1 MKFDIRKKLV
11 TLAVA
16 SAVSGGAM
24 LMAAPAQA
32 MNVSQNGIGE
42 VVLFPYYTVRNGFD
56 TVFTVTNTTDKTAI
70 LKIRW
75 REALNSREVRDFNV
89 ILSPYDHWS
98 GAVTATTSGAM
109 VRTYDKS
116 CTSPMLTGMTT
127 TAARAAAGAKGEVE
141 FTNALFTGGFADG
154 GPAEMDRVK
163 EGYFEVFLMGLSSR
177 STSDSNNTLEYGAK
191 HVGGVPRDCAA
202 VDALFLNPATINTYV
217 NAPENVLKA
226 TMFLLNTSNG
236 TAIDAKPTHIEDFQ
250 NTDPIVYAPSDLYPD
265 LSNGEAS
272 SQALFLD
279 DGVGMLAP
287 AADSVTTV
295 SSLLMAAS
303 VINEFATGGVANTS
317 WVLTFPTKHHYT
329 DGVGPL
335 DPFSERFQTGSNGQ
349 SCDTIG
355 MTLFNREEGQ
365 VVSVDNT
372 QFSPY
377 NPSITTV
384 SLCHEANVI
393 DFNTTTGLFGVPAAS
408 NVNHRNRLS
417 VDTSGVGSAGWARL
431 TFTEAPAATDGLNGQ
446 VGLPVIGFG
455 AQLRT
460 SGDLTVNYGSAV
472 DHTYVRGYTTP

>member
-32 MNVSQNGIGE
+32 MNISQNGVGE

-98 GAVTATTSGAM
+98 GAVTATTNGAM

-141 FTNALFTGGFADG
+141 FTNALFSGGFTDG
-154 GPAEMDRVK
+154 GPTDMDRVK

-177 STSDSNNTLEYGAK
+177 STSDPANVLEYGAK
-191 HVGGVPRDCAA
+191 HVSGVPRDCAA
-202 VDALFLNPATINTYV
+202 VDALFLNPSAINAYV
-217 NAPENVLKA
+217 DAPENVLKA

-250 NTDPIVYAPSDLYPD
+250 NTNPIVYAPSDLYPD
-265 LSNGEAS
+265 LTSGEAS

-279 DGVGMLAP
+279 NGQGLLAT
-287 AADSVTTV
+287 AGNSVTTV

-303 VINEFATGGVANTS
+303 VVNEFATGGVANTS
-317 WVLTFPTKHHYT
+317 WVLTFPSKHHYT
-329 DGVGPL
+329 DGVGPIA
-335 DPFSERFQTGSNGQ
+335 PFSERFQTGSNGQ

-355 MTLFNREEGQ
+355 MTLYNREEGQ

-377 NPSITTV
+377 NPTTQTV
-384 SLCHEANVI
+384 SLCHEANVV

-408 NVNHRNRLS
+408 STNHRNRLS
-417 VDTSGVGSAGWARL
+417 VDTSGVGSAGWATL
-431 TFTEAPAATDGLNGQ
+431 TFTEDTADVTGLNGLL
-446 VGLPVIGFG
+446 GLPVIGFG

-460 SGDLTVNYGSAV
+460 SGDLTVNYGSAIE
-472 DHTYVRGYTTP
+472 HTYVRGYAAP

>member
-32 MNVSQNGIGE
+32 MNISQNGVGE

-56 TVFTVTNTTDKTAI
+56 TVFTVTNTTDKTAL

-98 GAVTATTSGAM
+98 GAVTAGTDGGAL
-109 VRTYDKS
+109 VRTFDNS
-116 CTSPMLTGMTT
+116 CTSPILPASATV
-127 TAARAAAGAKGEVE
+127 AGAREIP
-141 FTNALFTGGFADG
+141 FTNALFSGGFADG
-154 GPAEMDRVK
+154 GPTDIDRVK

-177 STSDSNNTLEYGAK
+177 ATNDPANVLEYNAK
-191 HVGGVPRDCAA
+191 HVNGVPRDCAK
-202 VDALFLNPATINTYV
+202 VDALFLNPAAINGYV
-217 NAPENVLKA
+217 DAPENVLKA
-226 TMFLLNTSNG
+226 TMLMLNTANG
-236 TAIDAKPTHIEDFQ
+236 TAIDAKPTHIESFQ
-250 NTDPIVYAPSDLYPD
+250 DTNPIVYAPSDLYPD
-265 LSNGEAS
+265 MTSGEAAS
-272 SQALFLD
+272 SAFFLD
-279 DGVGMLAP
+279 DGVGKSTG
-287 AADSVTTV
+287 AANSVTTV

-317 WVLTFPTKHHYT
+317 WVVTFPTKHYFT
-329 DGVGPL
+329 DGVGPF

-349 SCDTIG
+349 SCDTIS

-365 VVSVDNT
+365 VETVDNT
-372 QFSPY
+372 KFSPY
-377 NPSITTV
+377 NPDTPTV

-393 DFNTTTGLFGVPAAS
+393 DFNTTSGVFGVPAAAAIG
-408 NVNHRNRLS
+408 HRNRLS
-417 VDTSGVGSAGWARL
+417 VDTSGVGPAGWAKL
-431 TFTEAPAATDGLNGQ
+431 NFTSEHAAEHGLNSLA
-446 VGLPVIGFG
+446 GLPVIGFS

-460 SGDLTVNYGSAV
+460 SGDLTVNYGSAIE
-472 DHTYVRGYTTP
+472 HSYVRGSVND

>member
-32 MNVSQNGIGE
+32 MNVSQNGVGE

-98 GAVTATTSGAM
+98 GAVTATASGAM

-116 CTSPMLTGMTT
+116 CTSPTLNGMKT
-127 TAARAAAGAKGEVE
+127 TAERAAAGAKGEVE
-141 FTNALFTGGFADG
+141 FTNALFSGDSFTDH
-154 GPAEMDRVK
+154 GPTDMDRVK

-177 STSDSNNTLEYGAK
+177 STSDSNNVLEYGAK
-191 HVGGVPRDCAA
+191 HVNGVPRDCAA
-202 VDALFLNPATINTYV
+202 VDALFLNPSAINQYV
-217 NAPENVLKA
+217 TAPDNVLKA
-226 TMFLLNTSNG
+226 TMFMLNTSNG
-236 TAIDAKPTHIEDFQ
+236 TAIDVKPTHIEDFQ
-250 NTDPIVYAPSDLYPD
+250 NTGPMVYAPSDLYPD
-265 LSNGEAS
+265 LTSGETNA
-272 SQALFLD
+272 QALFLD
-279 DGVGMLAP
+279 DGAGMLAP

-329 DGVGPL
+329 DNVGPL

-355 MTLFNREEGQ
+355 MTLYNREEGQ

-372 QFSPY
+372 NFSPY
-377 NPSITTV
+377 NPSTTTV

-393 DFNTTTGLFGVPAAS
+393 DFNTTSGLFGVPAAS

-417 VDTSGVGSAGWARL
+417 VDTSGVGSAGWATL
-431 TFTEAPAATDGLNGQ
+431 TFTEAPAATDGLNGLL
-446 VGLPVIGFG
+446 GLPVIGFG

-460 SGDLTVNYGSAV
+460 SGDLTVNYGSTI
-472 DHTYVRGYTTP
+472 DHTYVRAYHD

>member
-32 MNVSQNGIGE
+32 MNVSQNGVGE

-98 GAVTATTSGAM
+98 GAVTASTTGAM

-141 FTNALFTGGFADG
+141 FTNALFTGSFADG
-154 GPAEMDRVK
+154 GPTEMDRVK

-177 STSDSNNTLEYGAK
+177 STSDSTNVLEYGAK
-191 HVGGVPRDCAA
+191 HVSGVPRDCGA
-202 VDALFLNPATINTYV
+202 VDALFLNPAAINTYV
-217 NAPENVLKA
+217 DAPENVLKA

-265 LSNGEAS
+265 LTNGEAS

-279 DGVGMLAP
+279 NGAGLLAP

-295 SSLLMAAS
+295 SSLLMATS

-329 DGVGPL
+329 DGVGPIA
-335 DPFSERFQTGSNGQ
+335 PFSERFQPSPAGQ

-355 MTLFNREEGQ
+355 MTLYNREEGE
-365 VVSVDNT
+365 VTSVDNT

-384 SLCHEANVI
+384 SLCHEANVV

-408 NVNHRNRLS
+408 NVAHRNRLS
-417 VDTSGVGSAGWARL
+417 VDTSGVGPAGWAAL
-431 TFTEAPAATDGLNGQ
+431 TFTEAPAATTGLNSLL
-446 VGLPVIGFG
+446 GLPVIGFS

-472 DHTYVRGYTTP
+472 DHTYVRGYAAP

>member
-32 MNVSQNGIGE
+32 MNVSQNGVGE

-98 GAVTATTSGAM
+98 GAVTATTDGAM

-127 TAARAAAGAKGEVE
+127 TAARAAAGAKGEVA
-141 FTNALFTGGFADG
+141 FTNALFSGSFGDN
-154 GPAEMDRVK
+154 GPATMDRVK

-177 STSDSNNTLEYGAK
+177 STSDTANVLEYGAK
-191 HVGGVPRDCAA
+191 HVNGVPRDCGA
-202 VDALFLNPATINTYV
+202 VDALFLNASAINSYV
-217 NAPENVLKA
+217 GAPDNVLKA

-236 TAIDAKPTHIEDFQ
+236 TAIDVKPTHIEDFQ
-250 NTDPIVYAPSDLYPD
+250 NTAPIVFSPSDLYPD
-265 LSNGEAS
+265 MTSGETS

-279 DGVGMLAP
+279 DGQGMLAT
-287 AADSVTTV
+287 AANSVTTV
-295 SSLLMAAS
+295 SSLLMASS

-329 DGVGPL
+329 DGVGPIA
-335 DPFSERFQTGSNGQ
+335 PFSERFQTGSNGQ

-355 MTLFNREEGQ
+355 MTLYNREEGQ
-365 VVSVDNT
+365 VISVDNT

-377 NPSITTV
+377 NPDITTV

-393 DFNTTTGLFGVPAAS
+393 DFNTTTGLFGVPGAS

-417 VDTSGVGSAGWARL
+417 VDTSGVGAAGWASL
-431 TFTEAPAATDGLNGQ
+431 TFTETPAATTGLNGLL
-446 VGLPVIGFG
+446 GLPVIGFG

-460 SGDLTVNYGSAV
+460 SGDLTVNYGSSTE
-472 DHTYVRGYTTP
+472 HTYVRGYND